1 MGGISLFWKK
11 FLSLSRKTVFI
22 ISFLLILLL
31 IVLYAA
37 IQMILTPSISK
48 DGSQSPVRDTLF
60 YVITFGTVFF
70 IGGCLIYYI
79 EKNLLKR
86 LRDLTNYINK
96 NTLNDIELEP
106 VKGDDEF
113 AHLYVLINELFAT
126 MELYEEH
133 FMAQK
138 ERLDVTL
145 HSIGDGVIATDITGK
160 IVLFNH
166 AAENLTGWSYAD
178 AMDKP
183 LGEVFHTT
191 SDPGK
196 NFTDKLI
203 LVAKD
208 GRERNIDLNSAPI
221 RDRKNEIIG
230 AVLIFQDITAK
241 LKFEEELLK
250 TQKLESI
257 GMLAGGIAHDF
268 NNILSGFLGNVQ
280 LAKIAARRGRSV
292 DTYLDGMEKSITR
305 ATLLTKQLLTFSK
318 GGVPV
323 KETLALGPIIQKIL
337 DIHMHAPN
345 ISFEVNFPDTLW
357 PVDIDQEQIRQA
369 IDNIICNAEQ
379 AMPKGGVIKIA
390 AENID
395 WEEYQAQ
402 TLIPGRY
409 IRLSITDQGAGIPE
423 EYQSQ
428 IFDPFF
434 STKPKKNGLGLTTA
448 YSILKR
454 HEGCITFESSEKKGT
469 TFYLY
474 LPVTAKNT
482 TNKEIMDD
490 KAIPGTGKILVM
502 DDEEIIRD
510 VTRELLMELG
520 YEVECVKCGSEAVE
534 SYQRALRMNEPFD
547 LVIMDLVIPGG
558 MGGEEAVRELLKIDP
573 KVKTVICSGY
583 SNDPVIANYQKYGFS
598 GFTTKPFTIEN
609 LSQLI
614 AELLKKEQP
623 KT

>member
-1 MGGISLFWKK
+1 MSVR
-11 FLSLSRKTVFI
+11 RKTIFI
-22 ISFLLILLL
+22 VSLLLALLMIVLFLATQLILSMGNGARNSGYDIMFRIVIFGSVLLI
-31 IVLYAA
+31 
-37 IQMILTPSISK
+37 
-48 DGSQSPVRDTLF
+48 
-60 YVITFGTVFF
+60 
-70 IGGCLIYYI
+70 GGFLIYFI
-79 EKNLLKR
+79 EKNFLGR
-86 LRDLTNYINK
+86 IRELTDYLSK
-96 NTLNDIELEP
+96 NSAMDGIELQP
-106 VKGDDEF
+106 VTGNDEF
-113 AHLYVLINELFAT
+113 AHLYLLVNELFT
-126 MELYEEH
+126 TLELYEEH

-166 AAENLTGWSYAD
+166 AAENLTGWTRAE
-178 AMDKP
+178 ALDKP

-196 NFTDKLI
+196 NFADKLI

-280 LAKIAARRGRSV
+280 LAKIATKRGKNL
-292 DTYLDGMEKSITR
+292 DNYLDGMEKSISR

-323 KETLALGPIIQKIL
+323 KETVSLRPLVEKIL
-337 DIHMHAPN
+337 DAHGQSPN
-345 ISFEVNFPDTLW
+345 ISFEINFPKTLW
-357 PVDIDQEQIRQA
+357 PVDIDREQIGQA

-395 WEEYQAQ
+395 SAHNRIDA
-402 TLIPGRY
+402 LIPGRY
-409 IRLSITDQGAGIPE
+409 IRLSIADHGSGIPE
-423 EYQSQ
+423 ENQSRV
-428 IFDPFF
+428 FDPFF
-434 STKPKKNGLGLTTA
+434 STKPKKNGLGLTTV
-448 YSILKR
+448 YSIIKR
-454 HEGCITFESSEKKGT
+454 HEGYITFESSEKKGT

-474 LPVTAKNT
+474 LPAPVKHYAGMEAKAGG
-482 TNKEIMDD
+482 
-490 KAIPGTGKILVM
+490 AIPGTGKILVM

-520 YEVECVKCGSEAVE
+520 YRVECVKCGSEAIE
-534 SYQRALRMNEPFD
+534 SYQQARRANEPFD
-547 LVIMDLVIPGG
+547 LVIMDLIIPGG

-573 KVKTVICSGY
+573 KVKTIICSGY

-614 AELLKKEQP
+614 AGLLKK
-623 KT
+623 